1 MRHGERVDYVN
12 KAAGI
17 NWTSS
22 AERPWDTP
30 LTETGCDQ
38 GSAAGT
44 RISEI
49 LREAGLEQP
58 SAVYSSPMRRCGE
71 TISHAALNFGVE
83 SIAIEEGLVESIN
96 SDWYRSWGVP
106 DADSTWGGPKG
117 GPKEYEKDALDSR
130 VFQPATELYNTA
142 EMMNTYDNVKLP
154 VTPRESHWTAK
165 DQTWDNLETRPDQ
178 FSRLRSTVQA
188 LCSDHPSQT
197 VVCCSHGGPCTHVFE
212 ELMQKSWREAGECGY
227 AAISVYKWE
236 RDGDEWKWTLV
247 CVNDCGHLGGKTLG
261 GIIA

>member
-1 MRHGERVDYVN
+1 
-12 KAAGI
+12 
-17 NWTSS
+17 
-22 AERPWDTP
+22 
-30 LTETGCDQ
+30 
-38 GSAAGT
+38 
-44 RISEI
+44 
-49 LREAGLEQP
+49 
-58 SAVYSSPMRRCGE
+58 MRRCGE

-142 EMMNTYDNVKLP
+142 EMMHTYDNVKLP

-212 ELMQKSWREAGECGY
+212 ELMQKSWREAGEVRKNFK
-227 AAISVYKWE
+227 S
-236 RDGDEWKWTLV
+236 
-247 CVNDCGHLGGKTLG
+247 
-261 GIIA
+261 